1 MNQQLINYAEEIIN
15 LFRDMTKEFRSQ
27 IIKET
32 CSHGLTVPQIM
43 LMHEL
48 YRHPDITLNELSK
61 RLSLSKSTVSGI
73 VDRLEKSGHVVREI
87 PENNRRIVKISLS
100 PKASNESY
108 FRNIKTN
115 HLASIL
121 EKLGLEETEKIV
133 TAFRKLE
140 CVSREFRDSN
150 IDVF

>member
-1 MNQQLINYAEEIIN
+1 MNQQLINYAEEIID
-15 LFRDMTKEFRSQ
+15 LFRDMTKEFRAQ

-32 CSHGLTVPQIM
+32 CAHGLTAPQIM
-43 LMHEL
+43 LMHVL
-48 YRHPDITLNELSK
+48 YHHPGITLSDLSK

-100 PKASNESY
+100 PKTSNESY

-115 HLASIL
+115 HLAPVL

-133 TAFRKLE
+133 AAFRKLE
-140 CVSREFRDSN
+140 DAAREFRDKE
-150 IDVF
+150 

>member
-1 MNQQLINYAEEIIN
+1 MNQQLINYAEEIIDI
-15 LFRDMTKEFRSQ
+15 FRVLHKEFRAQ

-32 CSHGLTVPQIM
+32 CAQDLTVPQIM

-48 YRHPDITLNELSK
+48 YHYPGITLNELSK

-73 VDRLEKSGHVVREI
+73 VDRLEKNGYVIREI
-87 PENNRRIVKISLS
+87 PENNRRTVKISLS
-100 PKASNESY
+100 PKASNEAY

-115 HLASIL
+115 LLSPIL

-133 TAFRKLE
+133 EAFRKLE
-140 CVSREFRDSN
+140 AVTREFERKE
-150 IDVF
+150 